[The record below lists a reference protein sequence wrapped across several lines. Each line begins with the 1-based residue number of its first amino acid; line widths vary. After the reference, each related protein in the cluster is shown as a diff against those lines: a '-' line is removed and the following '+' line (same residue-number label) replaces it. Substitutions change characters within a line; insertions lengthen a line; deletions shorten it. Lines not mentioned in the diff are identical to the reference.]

1 MKYFSKNIRFL
12 RQQAGLSQADIERK
26 LEIKRSTWNNYESGL
41 SKPYVEALIVIA
53 KFFDVAEGDLLHLN
67 LSKET
72 SGAKQHLTNK
82 PGYSDAEELNA
93 TTVEDL
99 RKTITAMEK
108 VIASEER
115 LKTELQQQLEVA
127 NKSIAEYKLRLQ
139 GTGRKSKPRK

>member
-53 KFFDVAEGDLLHLN
+53 KFFDVTEGDLLHLN
-67 LSKET
+67 LSKN
-72 SGAKQHLTNK
+72 SADAKQHITNR
-82 PGYSDAEELNA
+82 PGYSDAEQINA

-99 RKTITAMEK
+99 RKTITVMEK

-115 LKTELQQQLEVA
+115 LKNELQHQLEIA
-127 NKSIAEYKLRLQ
+127 SKSIADYKSRLQ
-139 GTGRKSKPRK
+139 EITRKSKSGK

>member
-41 SKPYVEALIVIA
+41 SKPYVEALIEIA
-53 KFFDVAEGDLLHLN
+53 KFFNVTEGDLLHLN
-67 LSKET
+67 LSKN
-72 SGAKQHLTNK
+72 SAAAKQHITNR
-82 PGYSDAEELNA
+82 PGYSDAEQINA

-99 RKTITAMEK
+99 RKTISAMEK

-115 LKTELQQQLEVA
+115 LKSELQHRLEAA
-127 NKSIAEYKLRLQ
+127 NKSIAEYKSRLQ
-139 GTGRKSKPRK
+139 EAQKSKSRK

>member
-53 KFFDVAEGDLLHLN
+53 KFFDVTEGDLLHLN
-67 LSKET
+67 LSKN
-72 SGAKQHLTNK
+72 SADAKQHITNR
-82 PGYSDAEELNA
+82 PGYSDAEQINA
-93 TTVEDL
+93 TTVDDL
-99 RKTITAMEK
+99 RKTINAMEK

-115 LKTELQQQLEVA
+115 VKKELQHQLEITTQSLVEC
-127 NKSIAEYKLRLQ
+127 KSQLQ
-139 GTGRKSKPRK
+139 QITRKSKPRK

>member
-53 KFFDVAEGDLLHLN
+53 KFFDVTEGDLLHLN
-67 LSKET
+67 LSKHAAD
-72 SGAKQHLTNK
+72 AKQHITNR
-82 PGYSDAEELNA
+82 PGYSDAEQINA
-93 TTVEDL
+93 TSVEDL
-99 RKTITAMEK
+99 RKTISAMEK

-115 LKTELQQQLEVA
+115 LRNELQHQLEAA
-127 NKSIAEYKLRLQ
+127 NKSIAEYKSRQ
-139 GTGRKSKPRK
+139 QQATRKSKPRK